1 MLSRSQGIVLKQTY
15 HELQET
21 IENRKNVSRN
31 RNLEAQL
38 VMILNAKEVYLQI
51 KLTYEDIEA
60 QLLGKLLE
68 RFTDLETIVQT
79 AHSVSNKPRS
89 IVAQNS

>member
-1 MLSRSQGIVLKQTY
+1 
-15 HELQET
+15 
-21 IENRKNVSRN
+21 
-31 RNLEAQL
+31 LEAQL
-38 VMILNAKEVYLQI
+38 VTTLNAKEVYLQI

-68 RFTDLETIVQT
+68 CFAELEKIVPT
-79 AHSVSNKPRS
+79 AHSVSGKPRS